1 MKMTLILCTVW
12 QHIHCCR
19 EHIIRNSL
27 PLPTDT
33 SDGQKSGASTQ
44 FWKLPGTG
52 WSSVRVAVMY
62 RKYICMFLHTV
73 LYNRKSWR
81 MTQLHVHGT
90 KFLERQL
97 AMSTGTAA
105 CYSCLQLG
113 LSLINGLHSVWA
125 EIQFILTVN
134 WNLKSRGILPT
145 GCTPEL
151 EEHAGELTKKMFR
164 DWTWAESSGLW
175 QNLSLCSN
183 SLCTIWVLILQVT
196 LNLSKQNLA
205 AEKWLQDADF
215 RHNTHF
221 LIFSLETKPDV
232 FTFACVTSTLN
243 NADSGQICWN
253 SEQSYG

>member
-19 EHIIRNSL
+19 EYIIRNSL

-44 FWKLPGTG
+44 FWKLPRTG
-52 WSSVRVAVMY
+52 WSSVRVAVIY
-62 RKYICMFLHTV
+62 RKLHVPSHSAKATG
-73 LYNRKSWR
+73 KAGGW
-81 MTQLHVHGT
+81 QVHGT

-113 LSLINGLHSVWA
+113 LSLINGPHSMWA

-134 WNLKSRGILPT
+134 WNLKSRGIPPT
-145 GCTPEL
+145 GCTTEL

-164 DWTWAESSGLW
+164 DRKNVSKCLWSG
-175 QNLSLCSN
+175 QKVQGYGKTSAFA
-183 SLCTIWVLILQVT
+183 LILYVQSQSWYYRLHWIY
-196 LNLSKQNLA
+196 LNK
-205 AEKWLQDADF
+205 
-215 RHNTHF
+215 T
-221 LIFSLETKPDV
+221 
-232 FTFACVTSTLN
+232 
-243 NADSGQICWN
+243 
-253 SEQSYG
+253 